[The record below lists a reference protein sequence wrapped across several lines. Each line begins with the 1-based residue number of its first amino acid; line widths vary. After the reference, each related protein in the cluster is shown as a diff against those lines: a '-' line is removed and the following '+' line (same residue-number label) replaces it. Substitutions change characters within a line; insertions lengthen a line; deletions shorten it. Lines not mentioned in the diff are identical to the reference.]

1 MGRNAQASI
10 IEVALLINCNRSVDR
25 MSNDFKHKGTKARR
39 HKEIIY
45 VAMFFFVSSCLCA
58 FVLKYKTLRLN
69 GYDKFKE

>member
-1 MGRNAQASI
+1 
-10 IEVALLINCNRSVDR
+10 